1 MGLEVIP
8 VTSTTNKIT
17 VINKM
22 FQNTPAL
29 STVPILLLNKSFF
42 SAKVV
47 KSYMSLKI
55 LFLLPCWVFS
65 ISCLSVLC

>member
-22 FQNTPAL
+22 FQNIPAF
-29 STVPILLLNKSFF
+29 STISILLLNKSLFPLN
-42 SAKVV
+42 VV
-47 KSYMSLKI
+47 KSYTI
-55 LFLLPCWVFS
+55 V
-65 ISCLSVLC
+65 